1 MDYEWLNILIF
12 FFSLLTLMMLSGM
25 PVAIGFLTLNIIGL
39 YFFLGGEGAM
49 SLLAMNAFSS
59 VGKFALIPIPLFV
72 LMGDLLMRTGLAA
85 KVVEA
90 VDLWIGR
97 IPGRLALSSVG
108 GGTVFGALSG
118 ASMASVAMLGST
130 LVPEM
135 TKRGYK
141 PSMSVGSI
149 LAGGGLAV
157 LIPPSALGVLLG
169 AVANVSIS
177 KLLLGGILPGLI
189 LASMYV
195 AYFGIRA
202 TLQPELAPPYLA
214 TSVNLK
220 DKIRSIIVV
229 LPLLSLIMVVTGF
242 IFFGIAT
249 PSESAAMGVVAT
261 LVLAAL
267 YRSLTWKALKSSLT
281 STMTTTSMMLL
292 VIVGSSGFSQ
302 LLAAT
307 GSTSGLASIVR
318 NLEITPIMMVV
329 IMLLIVLFLGCFID
343 TISIMLVTIPIFM
356 PIVMEMGI
364 HPIWFSHLVL
374 IQLELAGITPP
385 FGVLLFV
392 MKGVQQHLK
401 ISEIYF
407 AALPIVVIQ
416 ILLVLLLMTFPEIV
430 TFLPELAS
438 K

>member
-1 MDYEWLNILIF
+1 
-12 FFSLLTLMMLSGM
+12 
-25 PVAIGFLTLNIIGL
+25 
-39 YFFLGGEGAM
+39 
-49 SLLAMNAFSS
+49 
-59 VGKFALIPIPLFV
+59 
-72 LMGDLLMRTGLAA
+72 
-85 KVVEA
+85 
-90 VDLWIGR
+90 
-97 IPGRLALSSVG
+97 
-108 GGTVFGALSG
+108 
-118 ASMASVAMLGST
+118 
-130 LVPEM
+130 
-135 TKRGYK
+135 
-141 PSMSVGSI
+141 
-149 LAGGGLAV
+149 
-157 LIPPSALGVLLG
+157 
-169 AVANVSIS
+169 
-177 KLLLGGILPGLI
+177 
-189 LASMYV
+189 
-195 AYFGIRA
+195 
-202 TLQPELAPPYLA
+202 
-214 TSVNLK
+214 
-220 DKIRSIIVV
+220 
-229 LPLLSLIMVVTGF
+229 MVVTGF

-364 HPIWFSHLVL
+364 NPIWFSHLVL
-374 IQLELAGITPP
+374 IQFELAGITPP